1 MYYAVFETS
10 AGWLAALAT
19 VRGLRRLTLPATD
32 AVAARAAL
40 DPPPSAREDASHLSD
55 LIDDLRRYFSGQAV
69 DFKITLDLDQGTPF
83 QRQVWQAARRIPG
96 GSTRSYG
103 WLAAQAGRPRA
114 ARAVG
119 QAMARNPVPI
129 VVPCHRVVGTNGL
142 GGFSGGLDV
151 KRRLLAL
158 EAGTDR

>member
-1 MYYAVFETS
+1 MYYAVFETTW
-10 AGWLAALAT
+10 GWLAALAT
-19 VRGLRRLTLPATD
+19 SHGLRRLTLPAPD
-32 AVAARAAL
+32 AATARAAL
-40 DPPPSAREDASHLSD
+40 APPPTAREDAACLSD
-55 LIDDLRRYFSGQAV
+55 LIDDLRRYFSGQPV
-69 DFKITLDLDQGTPF
+69 DFRISLDLDQGTPF
-83 QRQVWQAARRIPG
+83 QRQVWQTTRRIPR

-103 WLAAQAGRPRA
+103 WLASQTGRPRA

-129 VVPCHRVVGTNGL
+129 VVPCHRVVGGHGL
-142 GGFSGGLDV
+142 GGFSGGLDI